1 MSFQGNQY
9 QGSRSVVPVMAPQQ
23 QQHSSMI
30 VPQQAD
36 MYYMNS
42 FPSNQMTTSY
52 TAQQQM
58 SNGSDLVAYN
68 RYVNRPPQDV
78 QYTLNQSG
86 GMSTNTGDI
95 PMDGWNGMWRQSSV
109 AYREVTGQQQQQPAM
124 IHQQPAMYHHQ
135 QQMTYAA
142 APVASGL
149 MGRMLGG
156 GGGGYNAW

>member
-1 MSFQGNQY
+1 
-9 QGSRSVVPVMAPQQ
+9 
-23 QQHSSMI
+23 
-30 VPQQAD
+30 
-36 MYYMNS
+36 MNS

-109 AYREVTGQQQQQPAM
+109 AYREVTGQQQQPAM
-124 IHQQPAMYHHQ
+124 IHQQPAMYQHQ

>member
-1 MSFQGNQY
+1 
-9 QGSRSVVPVMAPQQ
+9 
-23 QQHSSMI
+23 
-30 VPQQAD
+30 
-36 MYYMNS
+36 MNS

-109 AYREVTGQQQQQPAM
+109 AYREVTGQQQQPAM